1 MKILISMLASGI
13 FLLSCS
19 NQNDKMTKAESD
31 NIINEVSACYDKLSE
46 YSSKAQLDF
55 FMSYYDNSPDFLSI
69 SADGKRSD
77 YQEFKKLCGEYYSG
91 LEKQTLITTQ
101 QKLQIIEKNLVIVSW
116 TGNIT
121 AYLKNGDTIKMNNY
135 SITSLFKKTD
145 GKWKIIYDHESALP
159 PEIIKNE

>member
-77 YQEFKKLCGEYYSG
+77 YQEFKKLCGEYYSA

-101 QKLQIIEKNLVIVSW
+101 QKLQIIENNLVIVSW
-116 TGNIT
+116 TGNII